1 MAKTTDGEISPMSG
15 TKLALKYDFKKK
27 FSLVFKVNDLFDSQ
41 KFDIETSQIDNLIN
55 TTTNMDYERQRRS
68 RSFGLSIDYR
78 FGDYKENK
86 FKKDRQYDSSGGGQM
101 MGY

>member
-1 MAKTTDGEISPMSG
+1 MIS
-15 TKLALKYDFKKK
+15 KK

-55 TTTNMDYERQRRS
+55 TTTNMDYERQEDPEV
-68 RSFGLSIDYR
+68 LVYQLIIDLKR
-78 FGDYKENK
+78 YKENK
-86 FKKDRQYDSSGGGQM
+86 FKRDRQYDSSGGGQM

>member
-1 MAKTTDGEISPMSG
+1 M
-15 TKLALKYDFKKK
+15 
-27 FSLVFKVNDLFDSQ
+27 FSNNDLFDSQ

-86 FKKDRQYDSSGGGQM
+86 FKKDRQLLKWWWTDDGLLMFSFLLKRIKNYLNIFF
-101 MGY
+101 

>member
-1 MAKTTDGEISPMSG
+1 
-15 TKLALKYDFKKK
+15 
-27 FSLVFKVNDLFDSQ
+27 
-41 KFDIETSQIDNLIN
+41 
-55 TTTNMDYERQRRS
+55 MDYERQRRT